1 MRGDVKLWRKAEICT
16 GKLGSQCWKELGVM
30 MMIYWRSGVL
40 VVLVLL
46 ISGCGGS
53 GEPTARVE
61 GAVSIGGEPVQQG
74 MISFTPKESGAGMPA
89 TADILNGRYQASGV
103 PMGRVL
109 VQIHATKETGKMLT
123 DEAEGGQYAEAVD
136 IVPEKYRSGIEI
148 TISGREDS
156 HDFDLTLR

>member
-1 MRGDVKLWRKAEICT
+1 MRGNVKFLRKAEIWMGQT
-16 GKLGSQCWKELGVM
+16 GVQCRNELGVM
-30 MMIYWRSGVL
+30 MVIYRRSGVL
-40 VVLVLL
+40 LVLFLL

-74 MISFTPKESGAGMPA
+74 MISFTPRESGAGMPA
-89 TADILNGRYQASGV
+89 TADIVNGRYQASGV

-123 DEAEGGQYAEAVD
+123 DEAEGGQYAETID